1 MDAASPGEISISQ
14 RGSAVRFTVRVQPR
28 ASRSE
33 IAGLHGDALRVRLA
47 APPVDGAANEALVRL
62 LAELLGV
69 PRRAVRIEGGL
80 ASRSKLVEVDGVG
93 IEAVRRLAKPDA
105 AR

>member
-1 MDAASPGEISISQ
+1 MGGVLDITR
-14 RGSAVRFTVRVQPR
+14 RGTAVRFTVRVQPR

-33 IAGLHGDALRVRLA
+33 VVGLHGDALKIRLA

-62 LAELLGV
+62 LAGLLGV
-69 PRRAVRIEGGL
+69 PRRAVRIEAGL
-80 ASRSKLVEVDGVG
+80 ASRSKLVEVDGV
-93 IEAVRRLAKPDA
+93 ESDAVRRLAHPDS